1 MKLSIINAA
10 AGILGGIKLNKIS
23 DKKIKTALLKDYLMM
38 RNTVKQAGD
47 DQQEIVH
54 KFQDDW
60 ADELAKVEAFR
71 KENKPVV
78 GHDEYLDAERDAN
91 KAIQAVFSQEVELGI
106 VPVKMD
112 DFMGAISRDEE
123 ITFEQ
128 IALLEEC
135 GIIEE

>member
-10 AGILGGIKLNKIS
+10 AGILGGIKLNKIG
-23 DKKIKTALLKDYLMM
+23 DKKIKAALLKDYLMM
-38 RNTVKQAGD
+38 RNAVKQAGD

-71 KENKPVV
+71 QENKPVV

-91 KAIQAVFSQEVELGI
+91 KAIQEVFSQEVDLGI
-106 VPVKMD
+106 VPVKID
-112 DFMGAISRDEE
+112 DFLGAISREEE